1 MKEFREALIFKYFCN
16 NTIIEAYNKEK
27 MKILITGING
37 LVGSFAAKRL
47 IEEGHEIYGLVREN
61 ADLGLLSTIKQKIT
75 FIIGDILDIPNLEK
89 AIIGKDWVIHSA
101 AIVSFLPK
109 DRDRLFKVNVEG
121 TANVVNICLENN
133 IKKLVFISSVAALG
147 RKQKVTEI
155 DKKEPIFISEDN
167 DWVESYD
174 NSNYGKSKY
183 LAELEVWRGISEG
196 LSAVILN
203 PSNILGEA
211 DWTKSST
218 KLFKYVFDQNLFYTD
233 GSLNFID
240 VEDLAEIICKLLNSD
255 IIDERFIVSNNSISQ
270 IDFFKAI
277 ANHFSKIPPKYKLG
291 NNAVSILWRIEAI
304 KSLLLGTE
312 PLITKETARSAKT
325 NFIYQ
330 NNKIKSTLNYEFK
343 SLDESLNRICK
354 SLLEKYS

>member
-1 MKEFREALIFKYFCN
+1 
-16 NTIIEAYNKEK
+16 
-27 MKILITGING
+27 MKILITGITG
-37 LVGSFAAKRL
+37 LVGSFAAKKL
-47 IEEGHEIYGLVREN
+47 LSEGHEIFGLVREN
-61 ADLGLLSTIKQKIT
+61 ADLSLINDFKDKISLEK
-75 FIIGDILDIPNLEK
+75 GDILDIPNLEK
-89 AIIGKDWVIHSA
+89 AIAGKDCVIHCA

-133 IKKLVFISSVAALG
+133 IKKLIFISSVAALG
-147 RKQKVTEI
+147 RKQKFSEI
-155 DKKEPIFISEDN
+155 EKREPILISEDN
-167 DWVESYD
+167 DWVESPD

-233 GSLNFID
+233 GSLNYID
-240 VEDLAEIICKLLNSD
+240 VEDLSEIINELLTSD
-255 IIDERFIVSNNSISQ
+255 VINERFIISANSISQ
-270 IDFFKAI
+270 IDFFKGI
-277 ANHFSKIPPKYKLG
+277 ANNFSKNSPKYKLG
-291 NNAVSILWRIEAI
+291 NTAISVFWRLEAI
-304 KSLLLGTE
+304 KAKLFGTE
-312 PLITKETARSAKT
+312 PLITKETAKSAKT
-325 NFIYQ
+325 QFVYK

-343 SLDESLNRICK
+343 PLDESLKRICK
-354 SLLEKYS
+354 NLKEKYS